1 MHHLLD
7 WRLGL
12 DLARLAHD
20 RKAKIDFSTKYW
32 VDYINITIK
41 NVLLKHGYTAECCEG
56 TLIGID
62 PYGENYCL
70 VHPLWSS
77 KRISKLTGSLVGTY
91 KALSVFDVSKM
102 NN

>member
-1 MHHLLD
+1 MNGYP
-7 WRLGL
+7 RFG
-12 DLARLAHD
+12 
-20 RKAKIDFSTKYW
+20 W
-32 VDYINITIK
+32 VDI
-41 NVLLKHGYTAECCEG
+41 LRFQHGYTAECCEG